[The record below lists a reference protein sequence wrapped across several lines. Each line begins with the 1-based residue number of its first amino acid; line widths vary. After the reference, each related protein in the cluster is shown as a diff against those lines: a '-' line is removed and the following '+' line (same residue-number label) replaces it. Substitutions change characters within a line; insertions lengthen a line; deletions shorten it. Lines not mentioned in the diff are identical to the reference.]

1 MTTKQLAMMAA
12 GLEVAAGSAL
22 IANPDFVVQLLIDAS
37 LSSGGIAVG
46 RVGGFG
52 LLSLGLAC
60 WPTRDVVTAQ
70 ATSGLFIYYLLATLY
85 IGYLGVVGGFVGYLL
100 WPAFVLH
107 GLLALLLAAPV
118 YGAVRRE
125 WHFPKITVQIASE
138 IVLSPKEKAGTVTK
152 ATQRNSLWLHNTGKY
167 LAKGNYVMSQ
177 NHFTLS
183 FPLKTPADA
192 KALAEQ
198 LPPLMPAIF
207 QAQDAIG
214 TIHYSRFTV
223 LSEKTL
229 LFLGDFDGEF
239 SQLMAQLAQRAGPVF
254 DAILQHVVD
263 PPLTPVADH
272 ADTFVEWTA
281 EHLLHAINLY
291 TAYPEVT
298 AKEVKALAAAAE
310 IVGAGEL
317 HPFLV
322 ILPMKSKLAF
332 IEVEL
337 ILRARGHGTTKDLDK
352 VGTPHFAQFVPLE
365 DSQVG
370 FFTVYDGSFDK
381 YIADFTKNIGQVFD
395 LLFKFTKGAPPSPCR
410 KYLQEFIDFA
420 AGANRTPIG
429 FYQAY
434 PGLSVQDIHALIAD
448 SVAQPGSSAA

>member
-1 MTTKQLAMMAA
+1 
-12 GLEVAAGSAL
+12 
-22 IANPDFVVQLLIDAS
+22 
-37 LSSGGIAVG
+37 
-46 RVGGFG
+46 
-52 LLSLGLAC
+52 
-60 WPTRDVVTAQ
+60 
-70 ATSGLFIYYLLATLY
+70 
-85 IGYLGVVGGFVGYLL
+85 
-100 WPAFVLH
+100 
-107 GLLALLLAAPV
+107 
-118 YGAVRRE
+118 
-125 WHFPKITVQIASE
+125 
-138 IVLSPKEKAGTVTK
+138 
-152 ATQRNSLWLHNTGKY
+152 
-167 LAKGNYVMSQ
+167 MSQ

-192 KALAEQ
+192 TALAEQ
-198 LPPLMPAIF
+198 LPPLMSGIF

-239 SQLMAQLAQRAGPVF
+239 GELMAELAKRAGPVF
-254 DAILQHVVD
+254 DAIFQHVVN
-263 PPLTPVADH
+263 PPPAPVADH
-272 ADTFVEWTA
+272 ADAFVEWTA
-281 EHLLHAINLY
+281 EHILSAINLY
-291 TAYPEVT
+291 TAYPDVT
-298 AKEVKALAAAAE
+298 VQDIKALASAAD
-310 IVGAGEL
+310 IGGASEL

-322 ILPMKSKLAF
+322 ILPMKSKIAF
-332 IEVEL
+332 VEVKM
-337 ILRARGHGTTKDLDK
+337 ILRARGHGTTTDLDK

-365 DSQVG
+365 DNQIG

-448 SVAQPGSSAA
+448 KKSQSVSSAA